1 MYKFCF
7 AVWMSLS
14 SCLNIVMADQPIQ
27 PTAVVKSLQDTL
39 IDAMKNSKSLG
50 YQGRY
55 DRLAPVIEQTHDLAY
70 IARFAIGKKNWDRLD
85 AEQQSRYVDVFS
97 DYSIAT
103 YAFRF
108 NDYDGEVFQIDSEK
122 PMKRGRV
129 QVLSHL
135 KITGQQT
142 EVDSIDRAGMIDF
155 NYVLREHEGR
165 WVIINIV
172 VQGVSD
178 LALKR
183 AEYKTLISEKGF
195 DALMTHIEDKTRAY
209 TNSVR

>member
-7 AVWMSLS
+7 AVWMSL
-14 SCLNIVMADQPIQ
+14 LPDIAMAGQAIQPI
-27 PTAVVKSLQDTL
+27 AVVQSLQEALVDV
-39 IDAMKNSKSLG
+39 MKNSKSLG
-50 YQGRY
+50 YRGRY
-55 DRLAPVIEQTHDLAY
+55 DRLAPVIKQTHDLAY
-70 IARFAIGKKNWDRLD
+70 IARFAIGKKNWERLD
-85 AEQQSRYVDVFS
+85 AGQQARYVDVFS

-108 NDYDGEVFQIDSEK
+108 NGYDGEVFQIESEK

-129 QVLSHL
+129 QVISYL
-135 KITGQQT
+135 KSTGQQT
-142 EVDSIDRAGMIDF
+142 EVSSADPDGTIDF

-195 DALMTHIEDKTRAY
+195 DALVNHIEDNTRAY
-209 TNSVR
+209 TDTDSVR

>member
-1 MYKFCF
+1 
-7 AVWMSLS
+7 
-14 SCLNIVMADQPIQ
+14 MADQPIQ